1 MKAKKEKSADAQS
14 TIEKIKSVARSEFT
28 TNGYSG
34 TKTRDIAEKA
44 GVNLALMNYHFR
56 SKENLFD
63 LVMQE
68 SIEKLFSFIIPT
80 LNDLQTSLEEKLSL
94 LSEQYISLI
103 IREPNLPIFVLNEI
117 HHNPERFASHIK
129 FNTEIMGSHYLVQL
143 KEADPSGEPVQ
154 HLITYLGILLFPFF
168 MRPVMTANGQVGN
181 NQFLAAMLQRQKMAP
196 VWMKAILGISIPW

>member
-1 MKAKKEKSADAQS
+1 MKVKSEKTAETVS
-14 TIEKIKSVARSEFT
+14 TIEKIKSVARSEFI

-68 SIEKLFSFIIPT
+68 SIEKLFSFIIPI
-80 LNDLQTSLEEKLSL
+80 LNDSQTSLEEKLVL
-94 LSEQYISLI
+94 LSEQNINLI
-103 IREPNLPIFVLNEI
+103 LQEPNLPIFVLNEI
-117 HHNPERFASHIK
+117 QHNPERFASQIK
-129 FNTEIMGSHYLVQL
+129 FNTEIMGSVYLAQL
-143 KEADPSGEPVQ
+143 KEADPGCDAVQ

-168 MRPVMTANGQVGN
+168 MRPVMTATGN
-181 NQFLAAMLQRQKMAP
+181 LGDEQFSAAMLQRQKIAP
-196 VWMKAILGISIPW
+196 VWMKAILGI